1 MFSDRTQAGGLLAD
15 RLAIEHLP
23 NAVVLALPRGGV
35 PVAVEVA
42 RRLKAPLDLILV
54 RKIGMPGQPEYA
66 AGAVAGSEEGG
77 VVWNARA
84 LHAANLA
91 PSDFDR
97 SLAAE
102 RAVNAERRALYLG
115 DRAPVD
121 LHGKTAVVVDDGIAT
136 GSTMRAALQAV
147 RARGAVKVVLAVP
160 VAPPEALE
168 MLAPLA
174 DRLIALETPADFFAV
189 GAYYAHFPQ
198 VSDAEVREMLAAAAA
213 PAAS

>member
-1 MFSDRTQAGGLLAD
+1 MFSDRRQAGGLLAD

-23 NAVVLALPRGGV
+23 EPVVLALPRGGV
-35 PVAVEVA
+35 PVAAEVA

-66 AGAVAGSEEGG
+66 AGAVAGPEAGA
-77 VVWNARA
+77 VAWNARA
-84 LHAANLA
+84 LHAAGLR
-91 PSDFDR
+91 PEDFDR

-102 RAVNAERRALYLG
+102 RAVNADRRALYLG
-115 DRAPVD
+115 TRAPVD
-121 LHGKTAVVVDDGIAT
+121 LMGKTAVVVDDGIAT
-136 GSTMRAALQAV
+136 GSTMRAALHAV
-147 RARGAVKVVLAVP
+147 RARGAARVVLAVP

-198 VSDAEVREMLAAAAA
+198 VTDAEVRDLLAKAAA
-213 PAAS
+213 PTAS